1 MDSDTW
7 EDRLDLLEP
16 VIEDWHTLM
25 CLFEV
30 SILAI
35 LHNRADT
42 DTVLQEHS
50 CLVFILSYSCRWYFT
65 DSSSDHGTLGQFF
78 ALLR

>member
-50 CLVFILSYSCRWYFT
+50 CLVFILSYSCR
-65 DSSSDHGTLGQFF
+65 
-78 ALLR
+78 